1 MIANRPDK
9 SKMYHPHMPIAWWFG
24 KWNYFLFMLRE
35 LTSVFIA
42 VFLVV
47 YLVQIYNIT
56 QGADA
61 YARFAVQFKSGGWIA
76 FHVVALIF
84 AVYHSLTWFKT
95 AAVILSPRVGGWV
108 MPPWMVV
115 ALHLVAWLGVSAII
129 VILFVTL

>member
-9 SKMYHPHMPIAWWFG
+9 SKMYHPHMPTIWWFR
-24 KWNYFLFMLRE
+24 KWNYFFFLLRE

-47 YLVQIYNIT
+47 YLIQIYNIN

-61 YARFAVQFKSGGWIA
+61 YMVFSDQFKSNGWIA

-84 AVYHSLTWFKT
+84 AVFHSLTWFKT
-95 AAVILSPRVGGWV
+95 AAIILSPKVGGWV

-115 ALHLVAWLGVSAII
+115 AGHIAAWLAVSAMVLILY
-129 VILFVTL
+129 VIF